1 MFSAVKGVSCY
12 IFYTPHFFD
21 RYKERELKDI
31 SLPKVQAIHEFLKY
45 NSNVDFFSVEMPK
58 YPDSMF
64 GVSLHGVVLAV
75 RVGWNQIEGRT
86 YLPFEMLKG
95 EQIELS
101 ADLLGYLKAFLE
113 HKYGV
118 IV

>member
-1 MFSAVKGVSCY
+1 MEIYSAFNIKVNNAN
-12 IFYTPHFFD
+12 
-21 RYKERELKDI
+21 RE
-31 SLPKVQAIHEFLKY
+31 
-45 NSNVDFFSVEMPK
+45 
-58 YPDSMF
+58 
-64 GVSLHGVVLAV
+64 AV
-75 RVGWNQIEGRT
+75 RFPYFWCVSFLHHYCMEQHVSPLTFLLTLEGRT